1 MQAILSVKDHMS
13 AALKGAASA
22 ADSLNG
28 GFKRTI
34 GTGAL
39 LQLGMRGVNMALD
52 TMKSHVGSAVDRYD
66 QLNNFPKVMKNL
78 GIATNDTK
86 NAMKDLDKGISGLPT
101 TMDIATAGVT
111 RFVSRIMTSRSPP
124 SIFWYEQR
132 HHGGRY
138 VYTGTACSR

>member
-1 MQAILSVKDHMS
+1 MVENHVVQAILSVKDHMS

-78 GIATNDTK
+78 GIKKSLIN
-86 NAMKDLDKGISGLPT
+86 LG
-101 TMDIATAGVT
+101 
-111 RFVSRIMTSRSPP
+111 
-124 SIFWYEQR
+124 
-132 HHGGRY
+132 
-138 VYTGTACSR
+138 

>member
-1 MQAILSVKDHMS
+1 MVENHVVQAILSVKDHMS

-78 GIATNDTK
+78 GIATKDTK
-86 NAMKDLDKGISGLPT
+86 QAMKDLDKGISGLPT
-101 TMDIATAGVT
+101 TMDTATAGVT
-111 RFVSRIMTSRSPP
+111 RFVSKNNDIKKSRNTSLR
-124 SIFWYEQR
+124 
-132 HHGGRY
+132 
-138 VYTGTACSR
+138 